1 MPARGTWSQFRL
13 DFRASGVVM
22 MEIKPDM
29 FYRTRTRAWC
39 TATLPAPAVL
49 SCCSSYCLFSHLQ
62 LCSHLT
68 DQETGTSQ
76 WFSLCPHPQTSALTV
91 CSVTGDRT
99 LTLITHTHAHTHT
112 HTHTWPH
119 LQLHG
124 VINILTFHP
133 PPAALRSQVVAR
145 RGDEDRRTLYS
156 NSSEGVHGRPPCTRM
171 LQMSVCVCVC
181 GDATCA
187 SSAQWN
193 EGLS

>member
-22 MEIKPDM
+22 TEIKPDM
-29 FYRTRTRAWC
+29 FYRTRTCAWC

-99 LTLITHTHAHTHT
+99 LTLITHTRTHTHT
-112 HTHTWPH
+112 HTHTH
-119 LQLHG
+119 
-124 VINILTFHP
+124 T
-133 PPAALRSQVVAR
+133 
-145 RGDEDRRTLYS
+145 
-156 NSSEGVHGRPPCTRM
+156 
-171 LQMSVCVCVC
+171 
-181 GDATCA
+181 A
-187 SSAQWN
+187 SSAAARRYKYFDLSPSSSCTEKPGGGE
-193 EGLS
+193 EGRWRQTDAVFK